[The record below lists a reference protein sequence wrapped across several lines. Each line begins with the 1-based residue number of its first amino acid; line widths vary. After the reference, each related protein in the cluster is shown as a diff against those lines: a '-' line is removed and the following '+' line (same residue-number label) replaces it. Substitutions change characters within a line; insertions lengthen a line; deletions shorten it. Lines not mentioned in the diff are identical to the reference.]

1 MKLDKYSSTINKIEN
16 LRKKNNV
23 NWMDILRIAI
33 KYAPVETKKLL
44 NKINR
49 FDKKISKELN
59 NLIDKQILMSFRL
72 RRANK
77 FDLFLTYNWANDKL
91 VIKNSLKRK
100 KKN

>member
-1 MKLDKYSSTINKIEN
+1 MKLDKHSSTINKIEN

-59 NLIDKQILMSFRL
+59 NLIDK
-72 RRANK
+72 
-77 FDLFLTYNWANDKL
+77 
-91 VIKNSLKRK
+91 
-100 KKN
+100 